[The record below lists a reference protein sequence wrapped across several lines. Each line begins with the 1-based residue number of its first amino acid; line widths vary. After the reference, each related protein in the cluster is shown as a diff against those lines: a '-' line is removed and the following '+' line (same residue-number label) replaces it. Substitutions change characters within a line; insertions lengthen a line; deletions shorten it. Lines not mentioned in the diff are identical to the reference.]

1 MQKELEKRL
10 EKIFP
15 GRVAIIDTEIEDEN
29 WAGDCLF
36 IFPSPITNDYVYAY
50 IGDSLFLKTNDGKEM
65 EFDLDEDDIKF
76 WGFPLVD
83 YYDIIDFLEFLEF
96 LTGQGFDAEAKEEV
110 EKIKEEIINKKI
122 EKIRNEIS
130 GLEYEIRRLES
141 FLS

>member
-1 MQKELEKRL
+1 MQKELVKRL

-15 GRVAIIDTEIEDEN
+15 ERTVAIIETEIEDEN

-50 IGDSLFLKTNDGKEM
+50 IGDFLYLKTNDGKEM

-83 YYDIIDFLEFLEF
+83 YYDIIDFLEFL
-96 LTGQGFDAEAKEEV
+96 TGQGFDAEAKEEV

-122 EKIRNEIS
+122 EEIKNEIS
-130 GLEYEIRRLES
+130 GLEYEIKRLES
-141 FLS
+141 LLN